1 LWHIFCL
8 SDSGIANVGV
18 GTMYN
23 DIIGTQQILITLAF
37 LGVMIALLVILRRKS
52 VVIRANLKSGK
63 RIDVIEDRAVSPTE
77 RLRIVAVDQRE
88 FVMLSAK
95 GQAPQLVALDV
106 KETAIQMPSVV
117 EAPHALSTDPDTAS
131 AASVAP
137 PKFPSDAERAAFA
150 AKFEQW
156 RQADATR

>member
-1 LWHIFCL
+1 
-8 SDSGIANVGV
+8 
-18 GTMYN
+18 MYN

-37 LGVMIALLVILRRKS
+37 LGVMIALLIILRRKS

-88 FVMLSAK
+88 FLMLSAK

-106 KETAIQMPSVV
+106 KETAGQISAAV
-117 EAPHALSTDPDTAS
+117 EAPPRSLPTDADTAT
-131 AASVAP
+131 ATSVAP

>member
-1 LWHIFCL
+1 
-8 SDSGIANVGV
+8 
-18 GTMYN
+18 MYSN
-23 DIIGTQQILITLAF
+23 IIGTQQILITLAF
-37 LGVMIALLVILRRKS
+37 LGVMIALLLILRRKS

-77 RLRIVAVDQRE
+77 RLRIVMVDQRE

-106 KETAIQMPSVV
+106 KEAPEQMPSVV
-117 EAPHALSTDPDTAS
+117 EAPDALTSGLDTAAAT
-131 AASVAP
+131 AASDAS

>member
-1 LWHIFCL
+1 
-8 SDSGIANVGV
+8 
-18 GTMYN
+18 MYN
-23 DIIGTQQILITLAF
+23 EIIGTQQILVTLGF
-37 LGVMIALLVILRRKS
+37 LSAMIILLIILRRKS

-77 RLRIVAVDQRE
+77 RLRIVAIDQRE

-106 KETAIQMPSVV
+106 TEPV
-117 EAPHALSTDPDTAS
+117 EQISTVAVTPHVLPTDLEPATV
-131 AASVAP
+131 ASVAP
-137 PKFPSDAERAAFA
+137 PKFPSDAERAAFVS
-150 AKFEQW
+150 KFEQW

>member
-1 LWHIFCL
+1 
-8 SDSGIANVGV
+8 
-18 GTMYN
+18 MYS

-37 LGVMIALLVILRRKS
+37 LSAMIALLIILRRKS
-52 VVIRANLKSGK
+52 VVIRANLQSGK
-63 RIDVIEDRAVSPTE
+63 RIDVIEDRAISPTE
-77 RLRIVAVDQRE
+77 RLRIIAVDQRE

-95 GQAPQLVALDV
+95 GEAPQLVALDV
-106 KETAIQMPSVV
+106 RAVTEQMPSVFA
-117 EAPHALSTDPDTAS
+117 APHSLPTAPDTTSDAL
-131 AASVAP
+131 VEP

>member
-1 LWHIFCL
+1 
-8 SDSGIANVGV
+8 
-18 GTMYN
+18 MYS

-37 LGVMIALLVILRRKS
+37 LGVMIALLIILRRKS

-63 RIDVIEDRAVSPTE
+63 RIDVIEDRAISSTE
-77 RLRIVAVDQRE
+77 RLRIVAVDERE

-106 KETAIQMPSVV
+106 KAVTEQMSSVF
-117 EAPHALSTDPDTAS
+117 AAQHSLPTGPDTAS
-131 AASVAP
+131 DASVEP

>member
-1 LWHIFCL
+1 
-8 SDSGIANVGV
+8 
-18 GTMYN
+18 MYS

-37 LGVMIALLVILRRKS
+37 LGAMIALLIILRRKS

-63 RIDVIEDRAVSPTE
+63 RIDVIEDRAISPTE

-88 FVMLSAK
+88 FVLLSAK

-106 KETAIQMPSVV
+106 RAATEQMLSVSA
-117 EAPHALSTDPDTAS
+117 APHILPTGPDTTS
-131 AASVAP
+131 DASVEP

-150 AKFEQW
+150 TKFEQW

>member
-1 LWHIFCL
+1 
-8 SDSGIANVGV
+8 
-18 GTMYN
+18 MYN

-95 GQAPQLVALDV
+95 GQAPQLVELDV
-106 KETAIQMPSVV
+106 KETAIQMPSIV
-117 EAPHALSTDPDTAS
+117 EAAHALSTDPDKAS

-137 PKFPSDAERAAFA
+137 PKFPSDSERAAFA

>member
-1 LWHIFCL
+1 
-8 SDSGIANVGV
+8 
-18 GTMYN
+18 MYN
-23 DIIGTQQILITLAF
+23 DIIGTQQIIITLAF
-37 LGVMIALLVILRRKS
+37 LGAMIVLLIILRRKS

-63 RIDVIEDRAVSPTE
+63 RIDVIEDRAISPTE

-88 FVMLSAK
+88 FVVISAK

-106 KETAIQMPSVV
+106 TAATEQMSSVSA
-117 EAPHALSTDPDTAS
+117 APHILPTGPDTAS
-131 AASVAP
+131 DASGES

-150 AKFEQW
+150 TKFEQW

>member
-1 LWHIFCL
+1 
-8 SDSGIANVGV
+8 
-18 GTMYN
+18 MYN

-106 KETAIQMPSVV
+106 KETASQMPSVV

-137 PKFPSDAERAAFA
+137 PKFPSDAERAVFA

>member
-1 LWHIFCL
+1 
-8 SDSGIANVGV
+8 
-18 GTMYN
+18 MYN

-106 KETAIQMPSVV
+106 KEVAEQILSAAAT
-117 EAPHALSTDPDTAS
+117 PHDLPTEPDTNI

>member
-1 LWHIFCL
+1 
-8 SDSGIANVGV
+8 
-18 GTMYN
+18 MYS

-37 LGVMIALLVILRRKS
+37 LGAMIALLIILRRKS

-63 RIDVIEDRAVSPTE
+63 RIDVIEDRAISPTE
-77 RLRIVAVDQRE
+77 RLRIVAVDERE

-106 KETAIQMPSVV
+106 RLATEQTSSVPTAQHIVPTGPNTTSD
-117 EAPHALSTDPDTAS
+117 ASTE
-131 AASVAP
+131 P
-137 PKFPSDAERAAFA
+137 PMFPSDAERAAFA
-150 AKFEQW
+150 TKFEQW